1 MGKVKD
7 IAVGVEVMQK
17 QTTLAV
23 TIQHMVMAKRNE
35 DGLYIACDGK
45 QQFTEVDLT
54 DTDLN
59 VTQVLVSRMSLTDGK
74 MEHILVHHVDGEEA
88 WDLIEVLTG
97 QAETTIPGR
106 MKDV

>member
-7 IAVGVEVMQK
+7 IAVGVEVMAK
-17 QTTLAV
+17 HTTLAV

-35 DGLYIACDGK
+35 DGIYIACESDR
-45 QQFTEVDLT
+45 QFTTDDLI
-54 DTDLN
+54 DTDLH
-59 VTQVLVSRMSLTDGK
+59 VTQVLVSRMALTDGK
-74 MEHILVHHVDGEEA
+74 LEHILVHHVDGEAA